1 MELNEL
7 IYTRLAKDK
16 KITSLLAK
24 YADGPAIFN
33 SEFPSDQSDG
43 WRDMEQYPR
52 ITYRYDTKADPKRAS
67 SGTLHVAVFAHGD
80 MLITEKIEKAVVNRF
95 RNVVMKSEEE
105 APFSVS
111 WARSDLFEVEGTGI
125 VYKDIAFDILEF
137 PDQITA
143 SPDPVYAMNEFLHGL
158 DGSLFLIGYDEIGDV
173 YEPTD
178 ENPAIYVRAGAL
190 KKMQE
195 TYALVFVNVDLFIH
209 VIAPDADYRLR
220 WVRKLYDYLFRHG
233 EIKYWEG
240 QEVHP
245 MLLEDIAANNTADY
259 LREGQLRV
267 RGMYTM
273 LSHRVTRSYYP
284 STPGPGQSDP
294 APAGLYRIEDPAV
307 PLNRVIYNDTFEVGG
322 EGNG

>member
-1 MELNEL
+1 MKLNEL
-7 IYTRLAKDK
+7 IYDRLAGDEA
-16 KITSLLAK
+16 ITGQLAK
-24 YADGPAIFN
+24 YCDAPAIFN

-43 WRDMEQYPR
+43 WGGLEQYPR
-52 ITYRYDTKADPKRAS
+52 ISYRYDTKADPKRAS

-80 MLITEKIEKAVVNRF
+80 MLVTESIEAAVMNRF
-95 RNVVMKSEEE
+95 RNVVMKPEGE

-125 VYKDIAFDILEF
+125 VYKNISFDILEF

-158 DGSLFLIGYDEIGDV
+158 DGSLFLIGYDEIEDV

-178 ENPAIYVRAGAL
+178 ENPAVYVRAGSL
-190 KKMQE
+190 RKMQE
-195 TYALVFVNVDLFIH
+195 SYALVFVNVDLFIH
-209 VIAPDADYRLR
+209 VLAPSAEYRLR

-240 QEVHP
+240 ENVHP
-245 MLLEDIAANNTADY
+245 MLLDDILANNTADY
-259 LREGQLRV
+259 LREGQIRV

-273 LSHRVTRSYYP
+273 LSHRVARSYYP
-284 STPGPGQSDP
+284 SIPGPGQSDP
-294 APAGLYRIEDPAV
+294 APADLYREEDPKI
-307 PLNRVIYNDTFEVGG
+307 PLNHIIWNNNHEGG